1 MLQQVLGMLSEEH
14 GLVALEAPTDLQHAA
29 DEERVDFVKAEI
41 ERRAEA
47 LRDALDLYDDEIY
60 SPVPLLV
67 RTKPVDGVEVIERQR
82 KALITNY
89 LPPVA
94 LARNNSVPG
103 LGVSHQAEADPVQ
116 SARESTGLPTPARF
130 PKINSVPGLGVSHQ
144 AEANPVQTARE
155 STGLPTPARFPKPEA
170 RVPAPEP
177 LAEVAEDSD
186 FDDPTS
192 PSCSPPSSPPEA
204 ASPPASGLHHR
215 VTQHWNAYMQG
226 TGQSALPRT
235 VVEQMSN
242 EERLAAAMAASMQSA
257 EIASPP
263 GSRSGILRRS
273 PSSRSDASFSFRT
286 DVSEGEGDLPPTR
299 DVSARSDASPER
311 LSHSGGRR
319 SGATPRS
326 LQRDPSFLGFT
337 WQQDA
342 FEATMK
348 TESHRPAYVRRDA
361 VEDIYAADED
371 SSAYGAD
378 DMSWR
383 EMARAQMRKSF
394 SKRMNV
400 MRWEYW
406 WEYGLG
412 GFMFWKDR
420 LPPPRASATYDSP
433 EEEVDDAFR
442 TLSQRARRKEELKQ
456 QTLIKRARYSFR
468 QRQKAIE
475 TDHERMPC
483 WKQYFVLFVGS
494 CIVAAC
500 TVASITLFALT
511 PPLQQY
517 FALASYFGSVPLSF
531 LSHFGVRY
539 IVRQLRKHAAL
550 WRGRFVEGQFRKVRV
565 QAAAASKRWT
575 SEEDE
580 AAKRPKPKVWKV
592 PDRRLAVES
601 VDPSATAESP
611 PEKSKRRGVAFAV
624 LPAGAAENEKR
635 PPLRINR
642 MASAY
647 LDNSMLDQ
655 TQSLAARKGD
665 GFAQMDRSSETIDG
679 RPRMTRVM
687 SRANLMM
694 GAQIRPFFSTFGEQK
709 DKEEDV
715 NPKPRSPIGPD
726 FDFGPVN
733 RAPSKGTAGVRGR
746 KLVAQKGHGGSQKLS
761 EEALIS
767 GARPLRRRGSLG
779 PASPPQVS
787 SSVSSA
793 AGTPTSPS
801 QHL

>member
-1 MLQQVLGMLSEEH
+1 MGEGLDLSVNATLSAADCLRHQVRSLLAEAIRARLTRPSKRDVSLEEGSMLQQVLGMLSEEH

-116 SARESTGLPTPARF
+116 L
-130 PKINSVPGLGVSHQ
+130 
-144 AEANPVQTARE
+144 ARE

-215 VTQHWNAYMQG
+215 VTKHWNAY
-226 TGQSALPRT
+226 L
-235 VVEQMSN
+235 
-242 EERLAAAMAASMQSA
+242 
-257 EIASPP
+257 
-263 GSRSGILRRS
+263 
-273 PSSRSDASFSFRT
+273 
-286 DVSEGEGDLPPTR
+286 
-299 DVSARSDASPER
+299 
-311 LSHSGGRR
+311 
-319 SGATPRS
+319 
-326 LQRDPSFLGFT
+326 
-337 WQQDA
+337 
-342 FEATMK
+342 
-348 TESHRPAYVRRDA
+348 
-361 VEDIYAADED
+361 
-371 SSAYGAD
+371 
-378 DMSWR
+378 
-383 EMARAQMRKSF
+383 
-394 SKRMNV
+394 
-400 MRWEYW
+400 RWEY
-406 WEYGLG
+406 ELG

-517 FALASYFGSVPLSF
+517 SALASYFGSVPLSF

-550 WRGRFVEGQFRKVRV
+550 WRGRFVEGQFR
-565 QAAAASKRWT
+565 
-575 SEEDE
+575 
-580 AAKRPKPKVWKV
+580 
-592 PDRRLAVES
+592 
-601 VDPSATAESP
+601 
-611 PEKSKRRGVAFAV
+611 
-624 LPAGAAENEKR
+624 
-635 PPLRINR
+635 
-642 MASAY
+642 
-647 LDNSMLDQ
+647 
-655 TQSLAARKGD
+655 
-665 GFAQMDRSSETIDG
+665 
-679 RPRMTRVM
+679 
-687 SRANLMM
+687 
-694 GAQIRPFFSTFGEQK
+694 
-709 DKEEDV
+709 
-715 NPKPRSPIGPD
+715 
-726 FDFGPVN
+726 
-733 RAPSKGTAGVRGR
+733 
-746 KLVAQKGHGGSQKLS
+746 
-761 EEALIS
+761 
-767 GARPLRRRGSLG
+767 
-779 PASPPQVS
+779 
-787 SSVSSA
+787 
-793 AGTPTSPS
+793 
-801 QHL
+801 

>member
-1 MLQQVLGMLSEEH
+1 MLSEEH

-130 PKINSVPGLGVSHQ
+130 PKINSVPGLGISHQ
-144 AEANPVQTARE
+144 AEADPVQTARE

-215 VTQHWNAYMQG
+215 VTKHWNAY
-226 TGQSALPRT
+226 
-235 VVEQMSN
+235 
-242 EERLAAAMAASMQSA
+242 
-257 EIASPP
+257 
-263 GSRSGILRRS
+263 LR
-273 PSSRSDASFSFRT
+273 
-286 DVSEGEGDLPPTR
+286 
-299 DVSARSDASPER
+299 
-311 LSHSGGRR
+311 
-319 SGATPRS
+319 
-326 LQRDPSFLGFT
+326 
-337 WQQDA
+337 
-342 FEATMK
+342 
-348 TESHRPAYVRRDA
+348 
-361 VEDIYAADED
+361 
-371 SSAYGAD
+371 
-378 DMSWR
+378 
-383 EMARAQMRKSF
+383 
-394 SKRMNV
+394 
-400 MRWEYW
+400 

-468 QRQKAIE
+468 QRQKASE

-517 FALASYFGSVPLSF
+517 SALASYFGSVPLSF

-580 AAKRPKPKVWKV
+580 AAKGPKPKVWKV

-611 PEKSKRRGVAFAV
+611 PEKSKRRGAAFAV

-635 PPLRINR
+635 PPLRLNR

-694 GAQIRPFFSTFGEQK
+694 GAQIRPFFSTFLEQK

-726 FDFGPVN
+726 FDFGPAN

>member
-103 LGVSHQAEADPVQ
+103 LGVSHQAEA
-116 SARESTGLPTPARF
+116 
-130 PKINSVPGLGVSHQ
+130 
-144 AEANPVQTARE
+144 NPVQTARE

-215 VTQHWNAYMQG
+215 VTKHWNAY
-226 TGQSALPRT
+226 L
-235 VVEQMSN
+235 
-242 EERLAAAMAASMQSA
+242 
-257 EIASPP
+257 
-263 GSRSGILRRS
+263 
-273 PSSRSDASFSFRT
+273 
-286 DVSEGEGDLPPTR
+286 
-299 DVSARSDASPER
+299 
-311 LSHSGGRR
+311 
-319 SGATPRS
+319 
-326 LQRDPSFLGFT
+326 
-337 WQQDA
+337 
-342 FEATMK
+342 
-348 TESHRPAYVRRDA
+348 
-361 VEDIYAADED
+361 
-371 SSAYGAD
+371 
-378 DMSWR
+378 
-383 EMARAQMRKSF
+383 
-394 SKRMNV
+394 
-400 MRWEYW
+400 RWEYS

-456 QTLIKRARYSFR
+456 QTLFKRARYSFR

-517 FALASYFGSVPLSF
+517 SALASYFGSVPLSF

-694 GAQIRPFFSTFGEQK
+694 GAQIRPFFSTFLEQK

-726 FDFGPVN
+726 FDFGPAN

>member
-67 RTKPVDGVEVIERQR
+67 RTKPVDFVEVIERQR

-116 SARESTGLPTPARF
+116 LASESTGLPTPARF
-130 PKINSVPGLGVSHQ
+130 PKINSVPGLSVSHQ
-144 AEANPVQTARE
+144 AEADPVQSARE

-204 ASPPASGLHHR
+204 GSPPASGLHHR
-215 VTQHWNAYMQG
+215 VTKHWNAY
-226 TGQSALPRT
+226 L
-235 VVEQMSN
+235 
-242 EERLAAAMAASMQSA
+242 
-257 EIASPP
+257 
-263 GSRSGILRRS
+263 
-273 PSSRSDASFSFRT
+273 
-286 DVSEGEGDLPPTR
+286 
-299 DVSARSDASPER
+299 
-311 LSHSGGRR
+311 
-319 SGATPRS
+319 
-326 LQRDPSFLGFT
+326 
-337 WQQDA
+337 
-342 FEATMK
+342 
-348 TESHRPAYVRRDA
+348 
-361 VEDIYAADED
+361 
-371 SSAYGAD
+371 
-378 DMSWR
+378 
-383 EMARAQMRKSF
+383 
-394 SKRMNV
+394 
-400 MRWEYW
+400 RWEYR

-420 LPPPRASATYDSP
+420 LPRASATYDSP
-433 EEEVDDAFR
+433 EEEVNER
-442 TLSQRARRKEELKQ
+442 TLSQRARRKEEVKQ
-456 QTLIKRARYSFR
+456 QTLLKRARYSFR
-468 QRQKAIE
+468 KRQKASE
-475 TDHERMPC
+475 TGHERMPC

-500 TVASITLFALT
+500 TVASITLLALT

-517 FALASYFGSVPLSF
+517 FVLASYFGSVPLSF

-539 IVRQLRKHAAL
+539 MVRQLRKHAAL

-565 QAAAASKRWT
+565 QAAAASKRWP

-580 AAKRPKPKVWKV
+580 AAKGPKPKVWKV
-592 PDRRLAVES
+592 PDRRLFAVES

-611 PEKSKRRGVAFAV
+611 PEKSKRRGVASAV

-665 GFAQMDRSSETIDG
+665 GFAQMDRSPETSDG

-694 GAQIRPFFSTFGEQK
+694 GAQIRPFFSTFVEQK
-709 DKEEDV
+709 EKEEDV

-726 FDFGPVN
+726 FDFGPAN
-733 RAPSKGTAGVRGR
+733 RAPSKGTLGDRGR

-767 GARPLRRRGSLG
+767 EARPLRRRGSLG

>member
-1 MLQQVLGMLSEEH
+1 
-14 GLVALEAPTDLQHAA
+14 
-29 DEERVDFVKAEI
+29 
-41 ERRAEA
+41 
-47 LRDALDLYDDEIY
+47 
-60 SPVPLLV
+60 
-67 RTKPVDGVEVIERQR
+67 
-82 KALITNY
+82 
-89 LPPVA
+89 
-94 LARNNSVPG
+94 
-103 LGVSHQAEADPVQ
+103 
-116 SARESTGLPTPARF
+116 
-130 PKINSVPGLGVSHQ
+130 
-144 AEANPVQTARE
+144 
-155 STGLPTPARFPKPEA
+155 
-170 RVPAPEP
+170 
-177 LAEVAEDSD
+177 
-186 FDDPTS
+186 
-192 PSCSPPSSPPEA
+192 
-204 ASPPASGLHHR
+204 
-215 VTQHWNAYMQG
+215 
-226 TGQSALPRT
+226 
-235 VVEQMSN
+235 
-242 EERLAAAMAASMQSA
+242 
-257 EIASPP
+257 
-263 GSRSGILRRS
+263 
-273 PSSRSDASFSFRT
+273 
-286 DVSEGEGDLPPTR
+286 
-299 DVSARSDASPER
+299 
-311 LSHSGGRR
+311 
-319 SGATPRS
+319 
-326 LQRDPSFLGFT
+326 LGFT

-433 EEEVDDAFR
+433 EEVDDAFR

>member
-1 MLQQVLGMLSEEH
+1 L
-14 GLVALEAPTDLQHAA
+14 
-29 DEERVDFVKAEI
+29 
-41 ERRAEA
+41 
-47 LRDALDLYDDEIY
+47 
-60 SPVPLLV
+60 
-67 RTKPVDGVEVIERQR
+67 
-82 KALITNY
+82 
-89 LPPVA
+89 
-94 LARNNSVPG
+94 
-103 LGVSHQAEADPVQ
+103 
-116 SARESTGLPTPARF
+116 
-130 PKINSVPGLGVSHQ
+130 
-144 AEANPVQTARE
+144 
-155 STGLPTPARFPKPEA
+155 
-170 RVPAPEP
+170 
-177 LAEVAEDSD
+177 
-186 FDDPTS
+186 
-192 PSCSPPSSPPEA
+192 
-204 ASPPASGLHHR
+204 
-215 VTQHWNAYMQG
+215 
-226 TGQSALPRT
+226 
-235 VVEQMSN
+235 
-242 EERLAAAMAASMQSA
+242 
-257 EIASPP
+257 
-263 GSRSGILRRS
+263 
-273 PSSRSDASFSFRT
+273 
-286 DVSEGEGDLPPTR
+286 
-299 DVSARSDASPER
+299 
-311 LSHSGGRR
+311 
-319 SGATPRS
+319 
-326 LQRDPSFLGFT
+326 
-337 WQQDA
+337 
-342 FEATMK
+342 
-348 TESHRPAYVRRDA
+348 
-361 VEDIYAADED
+361 
-371 SSAYGAD
+371 
-378 DMSWR
+378 
-383 EMARAQMRKSF
+383 
-394 SKRMNV
+394 
-400 MRWEYW
+400 WEY
-406 WEYGLG
+406 ELG

-433 EEEVDDAFR
+433 EEEVNDAFR

-456 QTLIKRARYSFR
+456 QTLLKRARYSFR

-635 PPLRINR
+635 PPLRLNR

-665 GFAQMDRSSETIDG
+665 GFAQMDRSSDTSDG

-694 GAQIRPFFSTFGEQK
+694 GAQIRPFFSTFLEQK

>member
-82 KALITNY
+82 KALITKY

-103 LGVSHQAEADPVQ
+103 LGISHQAEADPVQ

-130 PKINSVPGLGVSHQ
+130 PK
-144 AEANPVQTARE
+144 
-155 STGLPTPARFPKPEA
+155 PEA
-170 RVPAPEP
+170 RVSEPEP
-177 LAEVAEDSD
+177 LVEVAEESES
-186 FDDPTS
+186 DDPTS

-204 ASPPASGLHHR
+204 ASPPASGLHLNGA
-215 VTQHWNAYMQG
+215 QHCNAYMQG
-226 TGQSALPRT
+226 PGQSTLPRT
-235 VVEQMSN
+235 VVEQMSD

-273 PSSRSDASFSFRT
+273 PSSRSDTSFSFRT
-286 DVSEGEGDLPPTR
+286 DVSEGEADLPPTR
-299 DVSARSDASPER
+299 DVSARSDATPES
-311 LSHSGGRR
+311 LSLSGGRR

-326 LQRDPSFLGFT
+326 LQRDPSFLGLT

-348 TESHRPAYVRRDA
+348 TESHRPTYARRDA

-371 SSAYGAD
+371 SSAHGAD

-383 EMARAQMRKSF
+383 EMARAQMRKRF

-412 GFMFWKDR
+412 GIMFWKDR
-420 LPPPRASATYDSP
+420 LPPPRAPTTYDSP

-442 TLSQRARRKEELKQ
+442 TLSQRARRKEDLKQ
-456 QTLIKRARYSFR
+456 QTLLKRARYSIR
-468 QRQKAIE
+468 QRQKASE

-494 CIVAAC
+494 SIVAAC
-500 TVASITLFALT
+500 TVASITLLALT

-517 FALASYFGSVPLSF
+517 FVLASYFGSVPLSF

-539 IVRQLRKHAAL
+539 MVRQLRKHAAL

-565 QAAAASKRWT
+565 QAAVASKRWT

-580 AAKRPKPKVWKV
+580 AAKGPKPKVWKV
-592 PDRRLAVES
+592 PDRRLAAVES

-611 PEKSKRRGVAFAV
+611 QEQTKRRGVAFAV
-624 LPAGAAENEKR
+624 LPAGAAETEKR
-635 PPLRINR
+635 QPLRINR

-655 TQSLAARKGD
+655 TQSLQARKGD
-665 GFAQMDRSSETIDG
+665 GFAQMDRSSETSDG

-694 GAQIRPFFSTFGEQK
+694 GAQIRPFFSTFLEQK
-709 DKEEDV
+709 EKEENV
-715 NPKPRSPIGPD
+715 NSKPLIGPD

-733 RAPSKGTAGVRGR
+733 RAPSKGTAEVRGR
-746 KLVAQKGHGGSQKLS
+746 KLVAQKGHAGSQKLS

-767 GARPLRRRGSLG
+767 EARPLRRRGSLG

-793 AGTPTSPS
+793 AGAPTSPS

>member
-14 GLVALEAPTDLQHAA
+14 GLVALEAPTDLQHTA

-82 KALITNY
+82 KALINNY

-94 LARNNSVPG
+94 LARDNSVPG
-103 LGVSHQAEADPVQ
+103 LGVSHQAEAD
-116 SARESTGLPTPARF
+116 
-130 PKINSVPGLGVSHQ
+130 
-144 AEANPVQTARE
+144 PVQTARE

-177 LAEVAEDSD
+177 LAAVAEDSD

-326 LQRDPSFLGFT
+326 LQKDPSFLGFT

-420 LPPPRASATYDSP
+420 LPPPRAAATYD
-433 EEEVDDAFR
+433 
-442 TLSQRARRKEELKQ
+442 
-456 QTLIKRARYSFR
+456 
-468 QRQKAIE
+468 
-475 TDHERMPC
+475 MPC

-565 QAAAASKRWT
+565 QVAAASKRWT
-575 SEEDE
+575 SEEDD

-635 PPLRINR
+635 PPLRLNR

-665 GFAQMDRSSETIDG
+665 GFAQMDRSSDTSDG

-694 GAQIRPFFSTFGEQK
+694 GAQIRPFFSTFLEQK

-726 FDFGPVN
+726 FDFGPAN

>member
-1 MLQQVLGMLSEEH
+1 MSLNATLSAADCLPHQVRSLLAEAIRARLTRPSKRDVSLEEGSMLQQVLGMLSEEH

-67 RTKPVDGVEVIERQR
+67 RTKPVDFVEVIERQR

-116 SARESTGLPTPARF
+116 LARESTGLSTPARF
-130 PKINSVPGLGVSHQ
+130 PKINSVPGLSVSHQ
-144 AEANPVQTARE
+144 AEADPVQSARE

-204 ASPPASGLHHR
+204 GSPPASGLHHR
-215 VTQHWNAYMQG
+215 VTKHWNAY
-226 TGQSALPRT
+226 L
-235 VVEQMSN
+235 
-242 EERLAAAMAASMQSA
+242 
-257 EIASPP
+257 
-263 GSRSGILRRS
+263 
-273 PSSRSDASFSFRT
+273 
-286 DVSEGEGDLPPTR
+286 
-299 DVSARSDASPER
+299 
-311 LSHSGGRR
+311 
-319 SGATPRS
+319 
-326 LQRDPSFLGFT
+326 
-337 WQQDA
+337 
-342 FEATMK
+342 
-348 TESHRPAYVRRDA
+348 
-361 VEDIYAADED
+361 
-371 SSAYGAD
+371 
-378 DMSWR
+378 
-383 EMARAQMRKSF
+383 
-394 SKRMNV
+394 
-400 MRWEYW
+400 RWEYR

-420 LPPPRASATYDSP
+420 LPRASATYDSP
-433 EEEVDDAFR
+433 EEEVNER
-442 TLSQRARRKEELKQ
+442 TLSQRARRKEEVKQ
-456 QTLIKRARYSFR
+456 QTLLKRARYSFR
-468 QRQKAIE
+468 KRQKASE
-475 TDHERMPC
+475 TGHERMPC

-500 TVASITLFALT
+500 TVASITLLALT

-517 FALASYFGSVPLSF
+517 FVLASYFGSVPLSF

-539 IVRQLRKHAAL
+539 MVRQLRKHAAL

-565 QAAAASKRWT
+565 QAAVASKRWT

-580 AAKRPKPKVWKV
+580 AAKGPKPKVWKV
-592 PDRRLAVES
+592 PDRRLAAVES

-611 PEKSKRRGVAFAV
+611 QEQTKRRGVAFAV
-624 LPAGAAENEKR
+624 LPAGAAETEKR
-635 PPLRINR
+635 QPLRINR

-655 TQSLAARKGD
+655 TQSLQARKGD
-665 GFAQMDRSSETIDG
+665 GFAQMDRSSETSDG

-694 GAQIRPFFSTFGEQK
+694 GAQIRPFFSTFLEQK
-709 DKEEDV
+709 EKEENV
-715 NPKPRSPIGPD
+715 NSKPLIGPD

-733 RAPSKGTAGVRGR
+733 RAPSKGTAEVRGR
-746 KLVAQKGHGGSQKLS
+746 KLVAQKGHAGSQKLS

-767 GARPLRRRGSLG
+767 EARPLRRRGSLG

-793 AGTPTSPS
+793 AGAPTSPS